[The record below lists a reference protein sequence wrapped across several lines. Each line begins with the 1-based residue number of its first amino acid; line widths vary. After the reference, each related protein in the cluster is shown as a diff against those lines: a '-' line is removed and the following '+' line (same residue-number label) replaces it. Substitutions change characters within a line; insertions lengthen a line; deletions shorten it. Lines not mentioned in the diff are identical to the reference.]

1 MEDSEINTQNV
12 MNQMVEAIG
21 EASETTPLQ
30 VQDTQTVL
38 GEIDNLVTAGF
49 QTHQDLS
56 VSSYGIPECEG
67 EEAEAQSL
75 YSQFSE
81 DDVNLTGPRNQE
93 IPTSANV
100 ALTEAESQ
108 LQNEEVTNS
117 NFYFFVEDHSPKSK
131 KLESDTVSSLKLV
144 GLDFTAENNST
155 QNSVNQCSKLDD
167 VIENNEILAKTTS
180 EGQGVSD
187 SIVIDPVHSS
197 HVSCLGEGNHQVNE
211 VRSQM
216 KKSKYKQELYSQIPS
231 QDSSRFAFSKSSQDG
246 CYQET
251 EQPPTKKRRE
261 GHENVNLSQS
271 DETIIIVDSGSSNGS
286 EVTTVDETQEE
297 TGGSDMHPLGF
308 TLSADPRMIA
318 GAWSCFQGKDNYL
331 RGCKWSPDGTCILT
345 NSNDNCLR
353 IFNLP
358 EQLYQDGGE
367 SEDIPEMIPILKMK
381 ECDTVYDFCWYNK
394 MTSSDPVTCCLVS
407 TSRDSP
413 IHMWDAFTGEL
424 RCSYR
429 AFSHVDE
436 LTPAYSLHFDP
447 DGDKL
452 YCGFNKMIR
461 VFDVSR
467 PGRDCQERP
476 TYAKQGQAGIISC
489 ITHSPTDR
497 GVYAAGS
504 YSRTISVYHD
514 PAGEM
519 VCMFQG
525 QQGGVTHI
533 AFSPDGTKLYSGG
546 RKDPEILCWDM
557 RNPGQ
562 ILFTALRQVE
572 SNQRIYFDQDR
583 SGRYIFSGNQ
593 DGRLS
598 VWDTGQTPV
607 KLFEDSDSMLQPVL
621 LYRASSDTVNGISA
635 HSWLPLVAIATGQR
649 HFEEPGGHESDSEQE
664 QEEPP
669 DVIENSLKLI
679 WMS

>member
-1 MEDSEINTQNV
+1 MLVTGASTWWTIIHSCRLDMQTFKMEDSEINTQNV
-12 MNQMVEAIG
+12 LNQLVEAI
-21 EASETTPLQ
+21 EDARETTLLQ
-30 VQDTQTVL
+30 VQETQTVL
-38 GEIDNLVTAGF
+38 GEIDNIVTAGF

-67 EEAEAQSL
+67 EEGETQSF

-81 DDVNLTGPRNQE
+81 DDMNVTGVDQRNQE
-93 IPTSANV
+93 IPTSANI
-100 ALTEAESQ
+100 AGTEVESQ

-117 NFYFFVEDHSPKSK
+117 DFYFFVEDGSPKSK
-131 KLESDTVSSLKLV
+131 TLESDKNDSLKLV
-144 GLDFTAENNST
+144 RLDFTAENNSN
-155 QNSVNQCSKLDD
+155 QSSANQCSKLDD
-167 VIENNEILAKTTS
+167 LMENMEILTKNPNQGHNVLGSLTT
-180 EGQGVSD
+180 D
-187 SIVIDPVHSS
+187 LTHSLD
-197 HVSCLGEGNHQVNE
+197 VSCSGGHSDKIFTDITHSESEQQSLEGNHQAKYRHGE
-211 VRSQM
+211 VRSPVRE
-216 KKSKYKQELYSQIPS
+216 SNFEQELVLVSSQISS
-231 QDSSRFAFSKSSQDG
+231 QDSCVYAFSKSSQVG
-246 CYQET
+246 SYQEI
-251 EQPPTKKRRE
+251 EGRPPTKRRRE
-261 GHENVNLSQS
+261 GHENVDFTLSE
-271 DETIIIVDSGSSNGS
+271 ETKISTNSGSSHGSNG
-286 EVTTVDETQEE
+286 TTADETQEE
-297 TGGSDMHPLGF
+297 TDGSDMHQLGF
-308 TLSADPRMIA
+308 TLSTETRMIA

-358 EQLYQDGGE
+358 EQLYQDRGE
-367 SEDIPEMIPILKMK
+367 SEDIPEMIPVLKMK

-436 LTPAYSLHFDP
+436 LTPAYSLHFEP

-546 RKDPEILCWDM
+546 RKDSEILCWDM

-583 SGRYIFSGNQ
+583 YTLQLCPIF
-593 DGRLS
+593 
-598 VWDTGQTPV
+598 
-607 KLFEDSDSMLQPVL
+607 
-621 LYRASSDTVNGISA
+621 
-635 HSWLPLVAIATGQR
+635 
-649 HFEEPGGHESDSEQE
+649 
-664 QEEPP
+664 
-669 DVIENSLKLI
+669 
-679 WMS
+679 